1 MTRKNKYV
9 LSRIAVLFMAVWSAV
24 AGVHCERP
32 VTLAETIALARERS
46 VDAEVAANSLR
57 SAYWE
62 YRTYRANLLPEV
74 TFSGT
79 IPSYN
84 KRYNPWQNSDG
95 SYTFL
100 RDDNLQ
106 LQGSLN
112 VEQRVWLTGGTLSL
126 TSSLDFIRQLSGET
140 GNLYMSVPVALKFN
154 QPLFGVNDVKWDRRI
169 EPVRYREAKAT
180 YIMATEEVAM
190 TAIRYFFTLLTARE
204 TLANAAQ
211 NVANAEK
218 MYEAAKVQREMG
230 RISGNDLLQ
239 IELNLINSRSEYMEG
254 ESAVKSAMF
263 QLRSFLDLPETDELV
278 PVTPEYG
285 EAGKVDY
292 DNALELALANNPLAL
307 NIRRRQLEADYE
319 VAKAKGEMRQINLFA
334 QVGFTGTDSNLGAT
348 YRNLRDN
355 QIVEVGVSIPL
366 VDWGKRKG
374 KVETARSQRML
385 TESTLRK
392 ERADFCQNLFVLVE
406 RFNNQQ
412 SQLGMARRADEIATR
427 RYDSSVETF
436 MIGRLSALDLNN
448 SQENKDAARLKYLN
462 ELYMYWYFYYQLRS
476 LTLWDFKEGMPIEAD
491 FENVISVK
499 S

>member
-1 MTRKNKYV
+1 MTRY
-9 LSRIAVLFMAVWSAV
+9 RIIFALLAAIVAVSAR
-24 AGVHCERP
+24 GERYISLDE
-32 VTLAETIALARERS
+32 VIALARQRS

-62 YRTYRANLLPEV
+62 YRTYRAKLLPEV

-84 KRYNPWQNSDG
+84 KRYNTWQNSDG

-100 RDDNLQ
+100 RDDNLR

-112 VEQRVWLTGGTLSL
+112 VEQRIWLTGGTLSL

-140 GNLYMSVPVALKFN
+140 VGNLYMSVPVALKLN
-154 QPLFGVNDVKWDRRI
+154 QPLFAANDIKWDRRI
-169 EPVRYREAKAT
+169 EPVRYREAKAN

-190 TAIRYFFTLLTARE
+190 TAIRYFFNLLTARE
-204 TLANAAQ
+204 TRDNAAQ

-218 MYEAAKVQREMG
+218 MYDAAKVQREMG

-239 IELNLINSRSEYMEG
+239 IELNLINSRSELMEG
-254 ESAVKSAMF
+254 ESNVKSAMF
-263 QLRSFLDLPETDELV
+263 QLRSFLDLPESEELI
-278 PVTPEYG
+278 PLQPDNG
-285 EAGKVDY
+285 GAGKVDY
-292 DNALELALANNPLAL
+292 DNALRLALANNPLAL

-319 VAKAKGEMRQINLFA
+319 VAKAKGDMRQINLFV
-334 QVGFTGTDSNLGAT
+334 QVGFTGTDNNLGGT
-348 YRNLRDN
+348 YRDLRDN

-366 VDWGKRKG
+366 LDWGKRKG
-374 KVETARSQRML
+374 KVETARSRQAL

-392 ERADFCQNLFVLVE
+392 EKSDFCQNLFVLVE

-412 SQLGMARRADEIATR
+412 SQLGMAIRADEIAMR

-448 SQENKDAARLKYLN
+448 SQENKDAARLKYLD
-462 ELYMYWYFYYQLRS
+462 ELYMYWYYYYQLRS
-476 LTLWDFKEGMPIEAD
+476 LTLYDFEQGMPLDVD
-491 FENVISVK
+491 FRSVIAGL
-499 S
+499 

>member
-1 MTRKNKYV
+1 MIRISGV
-9 LSRIAVLFMAVWSAV
+9 LRLAVVGLIVCLAAPEGLSERRI
-24 AGVHCERP
+24 
-32 VTLAETIALARERS
+32 TLQETISLARERS
-46 VDAEVAANSLR
+46 VDAEVAANALR

-62 YRTYRANLLPEV
+62 YRTYRAKLLPEI
-74 TFSGT
+74 TFNGT
-79 IPSYN
+79 LPSYN
-84 KRYNPWQNSDG
+84 KRYNSWQNSDG
-95 SYTFL
+95 SYSFL
-100 RDDNLQ
+100 RDDNIQ
-106 LQGSLN
+106 LRGSFN

-126 TSSLDFIRQLSGET
+126 TSSLDFIRQLSGQT

-180 YIMATEEVAM
+180 YVMATEEVAL

-218 MYEAAKVQREMG
+218 MYEAAKVQKDMG

-239 IELNLINSRSEYMEG
+239 IELNLLNSRSELMEG
-254 ESAVKSAMF
+254 ESEVKSAMF
-263 QLRSFLDLPETDELV
+263 QLRSFLDLPETEELV
-278 PVTPEYG
+278 PVTPDDG
-285 EAGKVDY
+285 FSGTVDY
-292 DNALELALANNPLAL
+292 DDALDLALANNPLAL
-307 NIRRRQLEADYE
+307 NIQRRQLEADYE

-334 QVGFTGTDSNLGAT
+334 QVGFTGTDDTFGGT

-355 QIVEVGVSIPL
+355 QVVEIGVSIPL
-366 VDWGKRKG
+366 LDWGKRKG
-374 KVETARSQRML
+374 KVETARSQRAL

-392 ERADFCQNLFVLVE
+392 ERSDFCQNLFVLVE

-412 SQLGMARRADEIATR
+412 SQLGMAMRADEIATR

-448 SQENKDAARLKYLN
+448 SQENKDAARVKFLN
-462 ELYMYWYFYYQLRS
+462 ELYMYWYYYYQLRS
-476 LTLWDFKEGMPIEAD
+476 LTLWDFDNGVPLDHD
-491 FENVISVK
+491 FENVISGR

>member
-1 MTRKNKYV
+1 MKIIAKITHWLLPLII
-9 LSRIAVLFMAVWSAV
+9 LSGANLDSGAERRI
-24 AGVHCERP
+24 
-32 VTLAETIALARERS
+32 TLGEAISLARSRS

-74 TFSGT
+74 TFAGT

-84 KRYNPWQNSDG
+84 KRYNSWQNSDG

-100 RDDNLQ
+100 RDDNLM
-106 LQGSLN
+106 LKGSLN
-112 VEQRVWLTGGTLSL
+112 VEQRIWLTGGTVSL

-140 GNLYMSVPVALKFN
+140 GNLYMSVPVALKLD
-154 QPLFGVNDVKWDRRI
+154 QPLFAVNDVKWSRRI
-169 EPVRYREAKAT
+169 EPVRYREAKAS
-180 YIMATEEVAM
+180 YIMATEEVAL
-190 TAIRYFFTLLTARE
+190 TAIRYFFSLLTARE
-204 TLANAAQ
+204 TLDNAAQ
-211 NVANAEK
+211 NVANAGK

-230 RISGNDLLQ
+230 RISQNDLLQ
-239 IELNLINSRSEYMEG
+239 IELNLLNSKSELMEG
-254 ESAVKSAMF
+254 ESQVKSAMF
-263 QLRSFLDLPETDELV
+263 QLRSFLDLPDTDTLV
-278 PVTPEYG
+278 PVTPDNG
-285 EAGKVDY
+285 SAGRVDY
-292 DNALELALANNPLAL
+292 AQALDLALENNPLAL

-334 QVGFTGTDSNLGAT
+334 QVGFTGSDNNLSGT

-355 QIVEVGVSIPL
+355 QVVEVGISIPL
-366 VDWGKRKG
+366 LDWGKRKG

-412 SQLGMARRADEIATR
+412 SQLGMALRADEIATR

-436 MIGRLSALDLNN
+436 MIGRLSALDLND

-462 ELYMYWYFYYQLRS
+462 ELYMYWYYYYQLRS
-476 LTLWDFKEGMPIEAD
+476 LTLWDFSGGMPIEAD
-491 FENVISVK
+491 FDHVISGK
-499 S
+499 